1 VLARPPRR
9 AWSDPLRGA
18 CSVAEGG
25 RLQPLPV
32 GRGSDI
38 SRGVDEA
45 ACQSRTSP
53 GGVNWLIF
61 RSFARAQHGTSGPRP
76 SKPAKIEGEGG
87 FVRDDGRMPI
97 ERLTEFSQLSKGE
110 QKRGAGRPHGSS
122 NTLSDKL
129 HAIAI
134 L

>member
-1 VLARPPRR
+1 V
-9 AWSDPLRGA
+9 
-18 CSVAEGG
+18 
-25 RLQPLPV
+25 PV
-32 GRGSDI
+32 EDI
-38 SRGVDEA
+38 SRWRQLADLSFL
-45 ACQSRTSP
+45 CQST
-53 GGVNWLIF
+53 
-61 RSFARAQHGTSGPRP
+61 ARNLGPAAIEA
-76 SKPAKIEGEGG
+76 SAKIEGEGG

-129 HAIAI
+129 HAIAT